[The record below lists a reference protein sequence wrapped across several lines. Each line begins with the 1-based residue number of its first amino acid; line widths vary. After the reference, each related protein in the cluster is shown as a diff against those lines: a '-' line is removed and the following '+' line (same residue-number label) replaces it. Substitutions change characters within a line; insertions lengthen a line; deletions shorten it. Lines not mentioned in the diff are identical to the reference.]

1 MKRTAACIAVAS
13 VAFSICAADAGAVEN
28 QHHIGLDPQLA
39 LLKID
44 DKSTLDVGA
53 GLGVHWTYGLND
65 QINLMAE
72 GSAAIVAAKQKQ
84 DEPSSPH
91 TRPAEV
97 DHLAFGIGYVIDVIR
112 WVPYLAALG
121 SAYRL
126 SGGTIDNQLL
136 VFGVELGAGLDYQL
150 SRSWAVGVGIRQH
163 MLLTKMSTYPSYTT
177 GLLRLEYM
185 WGF

>member
-1 MKRTAACIAVAS
+1 MKRTAACIAAAIAVAS
-13 VAFSICAADAGAVEN
+13 TNAGAVEN

-53 GLGVHWTYGLND
+53 GLGVHWTYGLDD

-72 GSAAIVAAKQKQ
+72 GSAAIVAANQKQ
-84 DEPSSPH
+84 DEPASPH

-97 DHLAFGIGYVIDVIR
+97 DHLA
-112 WVPYLAALG
+112 
-121 SAYRL
+121 
-126 SGGTIDNQLL
+126 
-136 VFGVELGAGLDYQL
+136 FGVELGAGLDYQL